1 MTAQRCRLAAL
12 VLALFPVQAVS
23 HALTFDLHPSSDP
36 RTTVLCTVQLQGSHL
51 IAVEIQGTGAAPQA
65 PLRWPATRAETDILF
80 DALGD
85 LLSQEIAS
93 VDDPN
98 LARPPDPPYAGVR
111 WFTRTGE
118 GLETGVYL
126 QSGLVLPSSLQRV
139 VAELL
144 LGGPC
149 AALVGG

>member
-1 MTAQRCRLAAL
+1 MITRAIMAVASG
-12 VLALFPVQAVS
+12 LALAPALAVG
-23 HALTFDLHPSSDP
+23 HALTFDFHPSDDP

-51 IAVEIQGTGAAPQA
+51 IAVEIEGTGAAPQA
-65 PLRWPATRAETDILF
+65 PLRWPATRAETDILL

-111 WFTRTGE
+111 WFAHTGD
-118 GLETGVYL
+118 GLKTGVYH
-126 QSGLVLPSSLQRV
+126 QPGLTLPPSLQRV

-149 AALVGG
+149 AALADG